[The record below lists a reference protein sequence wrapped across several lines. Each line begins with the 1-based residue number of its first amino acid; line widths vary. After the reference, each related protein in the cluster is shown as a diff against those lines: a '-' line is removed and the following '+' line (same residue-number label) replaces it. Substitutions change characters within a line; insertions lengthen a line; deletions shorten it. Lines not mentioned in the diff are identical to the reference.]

1 MLTSVAN
8 GAYEVDTE
16 AIVTRRVTV
25 TGTPSTMPLI
35 DAREASRA
43 FRVKVGNK
51 QLWVTRAIERA
62 IYRE

>member
-1 MLTSVAN
+1 MLTSDVK
-8 GAYEVDTE
+8 GAYEVDSE

-43 FRVKVGNK
+43 FRVKVGDNEF
-51 QLWVTRAIERA
+51 LGR
-62 IYRE
+62 